1 MFSSPTAASYVAGER
16 PLEGKVAMVTGSTQN
31 LGRAIAERLAGMG
44 TDIALNYHSDA
55 HREQADQVV
64 DALRAYGGQVLVEQ
78 ADVAQV
84 NDVQRLFERTIDS
97 LGRVDILINNAGLI
111 VKKPL
116 VETTDDDFDR
126 CFAVNTKA
134 SFLTMRE
141 AARRMDNGGRIVNIS
156 TTLVAATTPFYSV
169 YAASKG
175 AIEQLTKGLAKELGE
190 RGITVNCVSPGPLN
204 TSFYYPVENE
214 EAIAIAKNLSVANRL
229 GEINEVVPLIAF
241 LCTPEAG
248 WITAQTIRVN
258 GGMI

>member
-1 MFSSPTAASYVAGER
+1 MFSSPTAASCVTGER
-16 PLEGKVAMVTGSTQN
+16 PLKGKVAMVTGSTQN
-31 LGRAIAERLAGMG
+31 LGRAIAERLAEMG
-44 TDIALNYHSDA
+44 ADIVLNYRSEA
-55 HREQADQVV
+55 HRAQADQAE
-64 DALRAYGGQVLVEQ
+64 DALRAYGGHVLAEQ

-84 NDVQRLFERTIDS
+84 HDVQRLFERTIDN
-97 LGRVDILINNAGLI
+97 LGRLDILINNAGLI

-116 VETTDDDFDR
+116 MDTTDDDFDR

-141 AARRMDNGGRIVNIS
+141 AARRIEDGGRIVNIS
-156 TTLVAATTPFYSV
+156 STLVAATTPFYSV

-175 AIEQLTKGLAKELGE
+175 AVEQLTKGLAKELGE

-204 TSFYYPVENE
+204 TSFYYPVEDE
-214 EAIAIAKNLSVANRL
+214 RAIAIAKSLSAANRL
-229 GEINEVVPLIAF
+229 GEIDEVVPLVAF

>member
-1 MFSSPTAASYVAGER
+1 MSSSPAAVSQVADER
-16 PLEGKVAMVTGSTQN
+16 PLSRKVAIVTGSTQN

-44 TDIALNYHSDA
+44 ADIVLNYHSDA
-55 HREQADQVV
+55 RREQAGQVA
-64 DALRAYGGQVLVEQ
+64 DALRAYDGQVLVER
-78 ADVAQV
+78 ADVTQD
-84 NDVQRLFERTIDS
+84 NDVQRLFQRTIDS

-116 VETTDDDFDR
+116 AETTNDDFDR

-141 AARRMDNGGRIVNIS
+141 AARRMENDGRIVNIV

-169 YAASKG
+169 YTASK
-175 AIEQLTKGLAKELGE
+175 AAVEHFTKGLAKELGE
-190 RGITVNCVSPGPLN
+190 RSITVNCVAPGPLN

-214 EAIAIAKNLSVANRL
+214 GSIALAKSLSVANRL
-229 GEINEVVPLIAF
+229 GEIDEVVPLVAF
-241 LCTPEAG
+241 LCDPAAS